1 MYNSPLERIKCVVD
15 GYLSST
21 ESHIH
26 NLVLVINQDLHLV
39 KGQNSLHAKSNLD
52 FLFNLSGDP
61 IKAYHVIKKMKSILQ
76 NLDNVSLLGNENKEF
91 YFGLIYDGVIHN
103 FKNDSDALVYM
114 DQLII
119 TVSKLIEDDNQFSE
133 FNYF

>member
-1 MYNSPLERIKCVVD
+1 MYKSRFARIKCLVD

-21 ESHIH
+21 ESHIR
-26 NLVLVINQDLHLV
+26 NLVLIVNEDLHLV
-39 KGQNSLHAKSNLD
+39 IIQKSLHAKSNLD

-76 NLDNVSLLGNENKEF
+76 NLDNVCLLGKESKEF
-91 YFGLIYDGVIHN
+91 YFELMKDGVIHN
-103 FKNDSDALVYM
+103 FKNDPAAFSYI
-114 DQLII
+114 DQLIN